1 MSTASSVPWDFD
13 PPQRTQASPSLIRP
27 PALHITAAIMA
38 YGLIVIV
45 VRPQRPA
52 IDHLHFFLNS
62 VGSSSTG
69 EALVTVKL
77 FTRLGYTIETTACD
91 DFATHR
97 ARTGYIV
104 RPLSDIPLDSIAVG
118 LILMAGDPDGS
129 CLQAEICDPRGL
141 FEWSEPS
148 AARCLRGPAWAGFGG
163 DDGD

>member
-1 MSTASSVPWDFD
+1 
-13 PPQRTQASPSLIRP
+13 
-27 PALHITAAIMA
+27 MA

-62 VGSSSTG
+62 VDSSSTG

-104 RPLSDIPLDSIAVG
+104 RPLSDLPLDSIAVG
-118 LILMAGDPDGS
+118 LILMAGDPDG
-129 CLQAEICDPRGL
+129 LATDVILTDLATAVLRL
-141 FEWSEPS
+141 FGPPSHLPS
-148 AARCLRGPAWAGFGG
+148 AALRALILPSTALLAFGAICVASRAISSSAK
-163 DDGD
+163 